1 MKSTAFSIILS
12 RQIKQKLARFI
23 LASSGIA
30 VGVWAITLTT
40 GLSQGASS
48 TLINAINTQPAAREV
63 SISKQKEAKKVNI
76 FDFNTSLNLVS
87 FNNADLQKLQQKYPE
102 ISSYNPESSIELA
115 ILKPGK
121 TFDCSQV
128 ALPKDKTDIRTQD
141 QISADIEKYNENC
154 ISNINTSIRD
164 VNLFISGNK
173 AKIVGD
179 ITTLTDTQ
187 IISCFSCLNGEIKD
201 AFGAKEPKDLIGKQI
216 MVSLTS
222 GPNMLEL
229 GKSTE
234 LQIGGRDQGEKELE
248 KIQAKTEIT
257 TPNQKMMTI
266 AAVYDDRDAGFFGFF
281 DTNFVV
287 PTSEVSRAF
296 TLANPNKNQ
305 AFYGYFSYTVTIDSI
320 KNVDKFIKKV
330 EGTEYI
336 AASPTLSIIQGITA
350 FFNGLTVVF
359 AIFGLIAVIA
369 SLFGIINVMLI
380 SVLERQKEI
389 GILKALGAT
398 NNAIFRLFF
407 IESAFLGVLGW
418 ITGTVIAVLT
428 GYGISAI
435 VNALLRSYPEVA
447 QTLSGFGV
455 TSFAPYFPWWLLL
468 GTLLLSVLSTTISGF
483 VPSARAARQNPAEVM
498 RSE

>member
-1 MKSTAFSIILS
+1 MKSTAFAIILS

-76 FDFNTSLNLVS
+76 FDFGANLNLVS
-87 FNNADLQKLQQKYPE
+87 FNDNDLQKLQQKYPE
-102 ISSYNPESSIELA
+102 ISAYNPNSSIDLS
-115 ILKPGK
+115 ILRPDK
-121 TFDCSQV
+121 TFDCTKV
-128 ALPKDKTDIRTQD
+128 ALRGDKADIRTPD
-141 QISADIEKYNENC
+141 QVSADITEYGKNC
-154 ISNINTSIRD
+154 ISTVSAHIRD

-173 AKIVGD
+173 SKIVGD
-179 ITTLTDTQ
+179 ITTLSDTQ
-187 IISCFSCLNGEIKD
+187 VISCFSCLGGEIKD

-216 MVSLTS
+216 SVSLTR
-222 GPNMLEL
+222 GPTMIEL
-229 GKSTE
+229 GKGAE
-234 LQIGGRDQGEKELE
+234 LQIGGGEQASKALN
-248 KIQAKTEIT
+248 KIEAESNIT
-257 TPNQKMMTI
+257 TSNVKIMTI
-266 AAVYDDRDAGFFGFF
+266 AAVYDDRDAGFFGSFN
-281 DTNFVV
+281 TNFIV
-287 PTSEVSRAF
+287 PTTEVSRAF
-296 TLANPNKNQ
+296 TLANPDKNI
-305 AFYGYFSYTVTIDSI
+305 ANYGYLGYTVAINSV
-320 KNVDKFIKKV
+320 KNVDPFIKKI
-330 EGTEYI
+330 EGTQYI
-336 AASPTLSIIQGITA
+336 GASAVLSIIQAITA
-350 FFNGLTVVF
+350 FFNGLTAVF
-359 AIFGLIAVIA
+359 AVFGLIAVIA

-398 NNAIFRLFF
+398 NNSIFRLFF

-418 ITGTVIAVLT
+418 LTGTLIAVLT

-435 VNALLRSYPEVA
+435 VNVLLRSNPDVA

-468 GTLLLSVLSTTISGF
+468 GTLVLSVLSTTISGF